1 MAWAIFK
8 KQFNFDHRP
17 LKAVSQL
24 IRPSDVPQQFP
35 ERVIAAAVA
44 AGKAERVES
53 PTADQKRALKRGKRA
68 DEPNPEGIEAQ

>member
-1 MAWAIFK
+1 
-8 KQFNFDHRP
+8 
-17 LKAVSQL
+17 VSQL